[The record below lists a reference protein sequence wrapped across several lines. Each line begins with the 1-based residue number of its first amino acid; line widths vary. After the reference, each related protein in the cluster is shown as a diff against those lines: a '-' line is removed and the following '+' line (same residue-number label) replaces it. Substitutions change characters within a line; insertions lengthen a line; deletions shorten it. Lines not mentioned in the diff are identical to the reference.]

1 VISGPIC
8 STFASEENACRNA
21 SKQRT
26 TTVAWHLPPSNPLP
40 RKSFAKGLE
49 DEIQIPK
56 TGEEDRI
63 QIRTQENKKFHM
75 WVDAEINV
83 YLRL

>member
-1 VISGPIC
+1 MH
-8 STFASEENACRNA
+8 A

-63 QIRTQENKKFHM
+63 QIRT
-75 WVDAEINV
+75 
-83 YLRL
+83 

>member
-1 VISGPIC
+1 
-8 STFASEENACRNA
+8 
-21 SKQRT
+21 
-26 TTVAWHLPPSNPLP
+26 
-40 RKSFAKGLE
+40 LE
-49 DEIQIPK
+49 DEIEIPK

-63 QIRTQENKKFHM
+63 QIRTQENKKLHM

>member
-1 VISGPIC
+1 MQ
-8 STFASEENACRNA
+8 A

-26 TTVAWHLPPSNPLP
+26 TTVAWHLPPSNPFP
-40 RKSFAKGLE
+40 RKPFAKGVQ

-63 QIRTQENKKFHM
+63 QIRTEENKKFRM
-75 WVDAEINV
+75 
-83 YLRL
+83 

>member
-1 VISGPIC
+1 MH
-8 STFASEENACRNA
+8 A

-40 RKSFAKGLE
+40 REPFAKGLE
-49 DEIQIPK
+49 DEIRIPK
-56 TGEEDRI
+56 RGEEDRI
-63 QIRTQENKKFHM
+63 QSRTQENKKFHM
-75 WVDAEINV
+75 RVDAEINV

>member
-1 VISGPIC
+1 MH
-8 STFASEENACRNA
+8 A

-26 TTVAWHLPPSNPLP
+26 TTVASHLPPSNPLP
-40 RKSFAKGLE
+40 RKSFAQGLE
-49 DEIQIPK
+49 DEIRIPK

-63 QIRTQENKKFHM
+63 QSRTQENKKFHM
-75 WVDAEINV
+75 WVDAVINV

>member
-1 VISGPIC
+1 MH
-8 STFASEENACRNA
+8 A

-26 TTVAWHLPPSNPLP
+26 TTVAWHLPPSDSLP

-49 DEIQIPK
+49 DEIEIPK